1 MTHIEINVGTNKY
14 IVPLAGLYLTGE
26 KSSRIN
32 LAGVGGF
39 DVTDEEYQ
47 RVKEIL
53 LREELFF
60 LPKDNEKAP
69 TRIK

>member
-14 IVPLAGLYLTGE
+14 IVPLSNLYLTGE

-39 DVTDEEYQ
+39 DVTDEEYL

-53 LREELFF
+53 LSENT
-60 LPKDNEKAP
+60 KKEK
-69 TRIK
+69 K